1 MMSPFIAE
9 LVGTMIL
16 IALGGGVCAG
26 VSLRKTFA
34 ENSGW
39 MVIGAGWGLA
49 VAMAVYAVGSVSGA
63 HLNPAVTLALAFNG
77 DFAWSQVP
85 SYILAQIIGAMLG
98 ALLVYFQYLPH
109 WKETP
114 DPAAKLGVFST
125 SPAIQHPVGNM
136 LSEIIGT
143 FIFVMVLLSMGAN
156 EFTQGIHPLIVGLL
170 VVSIGL
176 SLGGTTGYAI
186 NPARDFGPRLMHFLL
201 PIPGKGPSN
210 WKYAWVPVV
219 GPLLGGSLGGLFYK
233 NVFLGQ
239 STPMLWILL
248 AVTIVCLFL
257 AHLAG
262 RRIQRTASG
271 QAAA

>member
-1 MMSPFIAE
+1 MSPFLAE

-26 VSLRKTFA
+26 VSLNKSFA
-34 ENSGW
+34 QNSGW
-39 MVIGAGWGLA
+39 IVIGAGWGLA

-77 DFAWSQVP
+77 DFPWSQVP
-85 SYILAQIIGAMLG
+85 SYIIAQIIGAMAG

-109 WKETP
+109 WGATP
-114 DPAAKLGVFST
+114 DPATKLSVFST
-125 SPAIQHPVGNM
+125 SPAIKHPVGNM

-156 EFTQGIHPLIVGLL
+156 EFTQGLHPLIVGLL

-201 PIPGKGPSN
+201 PIAGKGPSN

-219 GPLLGGSLGGLFYK
+219 APLLGGSLGGLFYK

-239 STPMLWILL
+239 SAPMLWVVLGITLVFLLL
-248 AVTIVCLFL
+248 AYLN
-257 AHLAG
+257 G
-262 RRIQRTASG
+262 RKIERTESKR
-271 QAAA
+271 AAA

>member
-1 MMSPFIAE
+1 MTPFIAE

-26 VSLRKTFA
+26 VSLNKSFA
-34 ENSGW
+34 QNSGW
-39 MVIGAGWGLA
+39 IVIGAGWGLA
-49 VAMAVYAVGSVSGA
+49 VAMAVYAVGDVSGA

-77 DFAWSQVP
+77 DFAWSMVP
-85 SYILAQIIGAMLG
+85 SYIIAQLIGAMAG
-98 ALLVYFQYLPH
+98 AVLVYFQYLPH
-109 WKETP
+109 WGATP
-114 DPAAKLGVFST
+114 DPATKLSVFST
-125 SPAIQHPVGNM
+125 APAIKHPVGNM

-156 EFTQGIHPLIVGLL
+156 QFTQGLHPLIVGLL

-186 NPARDFGPRLMHFLL
+186 NPARDFGPRLMHSLL
-201 PIPGKGPSN
+201 PIAGKGSSN

-233 NVFLGQ
+233 TVFLGQ
-239 STPMLWILL
+239 NSVMLWIMI
-248 AVTIVCLFL
+248 AVTAVFL
-257 AHLAG
+257 VLAYVNG
-262 RRIQRTASG
+262 RKIQRTAE

>member
-1 MMSPFIAE
+1 MSPFLAE

-26 VSLRKTFA
+26 VSLRKTFS
-34 ENSGW
+34 ESSGW

-49 VAMAVYAVGSVSGA
+49 VAMGVYAVGSISGA

-77 DFAWSQVP
+77 DFPWSEVP
-85 SYILAQIIGAMLG
+85 SYILAQIIGAMAG
-98 ALLVYFQYLPH
+98 ALLVYLQYLPH
-109 WKETP
+109 WGVTP
-114 DPAAKLGVFST
+114 DPATKLGVFST

-143 FIFVMVLLSMGAN
+143 FIFVMVLLSIGAN
-156 EFTQGIHPLIVGLL
+156 QFTQGLHPLIVGLL

-210 WKYAWVPVV
+210 WKYAWVPIV

-233 NVFLGQ
+233 NVFLGK
-239 STPMLWILL
+239 STPMLWVIIGVTVVCLLL
-248 AVTIVCLFL
+248 AYLN
-257 AHLAG
+257 G
-262 RRIQRTASG
+262 RKIQRTNSK